1 MHGMNH
7 PEEKLIRAA
16 MDIRYLLG
24 KGYPQGS
31 AVRFVGDHYGLEK
44 SRRYILSRNVL
55 APEIA
60 SARRIKNVPC
70 SEIRE
75 RHILIDGYNVLIT
88 IESYL
93 KGEYMWIGDDGFIRD
108 NRGVFSNHVND
119 AATLR
124 SVELMLFVLRRSAAG
139 EVTVLLDE
147 QMSMSGQLAL
157 AIRQKMADAGVNGRV
172 LTSASTDHDL
182 KMAGGNTVVA
192 TADGVI
198 IDAVEM
204 VVDIPYCVMK
214 EDPHSRKLLY
224 SLSPSTDQITK
235 G

>member
-7 PEEKLIRAA
+7 PEENLIMAA
-16 MDIRYLLG
+16 RDIRYLLD
-24 KGYPQGS
+24 KGYPKGS
-31 AVRFVGDHYGLEK
+31 AVRFVSDHYGLEK
-44 SRRYILSRNVL
+44 NRRYILSRNVL

-60 SARRIKNVPC
+60 SARRMKSVPC
-70 SEIRE
+70 SEIRG
-75 RHILIDGYNVLIT
+75 HHVIIDGYNVLIT

-93 KGEYMWIGDDGFIRD
+93 KGEDMWIGDDGFIRD
-108 NRGVFSNHVND
+108 NRGVFRNHVND

-124 SVELMLFVLRRSAAG
+124 SVELMLFVLRRSAVG
-139 EVTVLLDE
+139 DTTVLLDE
-147 QMSMSGQLAL
+147 QMGMSGQLAQV
-157 AIRQKMADAGVNGRV
+157 IRQKMAEAGVNGRV

-182 KMAGGNTVVA
+182 KQTRGDTIVA

-204 VVDIPYCVMK
+204 VVDIPDCVMK
-214 EDPHSRKLLY
+214 EDPYSRKLLY
-224 SLSPSTDQITK
+224 SLGPSTDQITK

>member
-16 MDIRYLLG
+16 RDIRYLLD
-24 KGYPQGS
+24 KGYPKGS
-31 AVRFVGDHYGLEK
+31 AVRFVSDHYGLEK
-44 SRRYILSRNVL
+44 NRRYILSRNVL

-60 SARRIKNVPC
+60 SVRRMKSVPC
-70 SEIRE
+70 SEIKE
-75 RHILIDGYNVLIT
+75 HHVIIDGYNVLIT

-93 KGEYMWIGDDGFIRD
+93 KGEDMWIGDDGFIRD
-108 NRGVFSNHVND
+108 NRGVFRNHVND

-124 SVELMLFVLRRSAAG
+124 SVELMLFVLRRSAVG
-139 EVTVLLDE
+139 DTTVLLDE
-147 QMSMSGQLAL
+147 QMGMSGQLAQV
-157 AIRQKMADAGVNGRV
+157 IRQKMAEAGVNGRV

-182 KMAGGNTVVA
+182 KQTRGDTIVA

-204 VVDIPYCVMK
+204 VVDIPDCVMK
-214 EDPHSRKLLY
+214 EDPYSRKLLY
-224 SLSPSTDQITK
+224 SLGPSTDQITK